1 MAVNLSP
8 VGGVAA
14 QFFDNAGNVLTGGK
28 LFTYAAGTTT
38 PQTAY
43 TTSAGNVAWS
53 NPIILDAAGRVSG
66 SGEIW
71 LTDGVQYKFI
81 LRDSN
86 DVLIATYDNINGINS
101 NFVAFTNQQE
111 IQTATAGQTVFN
123 LNTTQYSP
131 GTNSLSVF
139 VDGVNQYGPGA
150 QYAYFETDSNT
161 VTFVNG
167 LHVGALVKF
176 TTSQINSSGAGDAS
190 QISYTAPYLNSIT
203 TNVEFKL
210 AQTVS
215 VKDFGAV
222 GDGVADDTTAIQ
234 NAVDAVI
241 SVGGG
246 TLYFPSTDNFYKV
259 TSSVVIDYSGSFYA
273 TNTHNKKIHI
283 VGDGSA
289 STNIIATSGNY
300 ALISLIGNST
310 NNTVYFK
317 LEGLRLTSTSLT
329 ASSIGVS
336 FNKAAFVVIDDIVID
351 TFNVGINAVDTEQIG
366 IYNSQIRFNNFGIDG
381 STGVI
386 TSPNSWSFYNTAIS
400 NNFSGGAY
408 IVNPNALNY
417 NGGSIQYN
425 GYIGGGAA
433 NYGFQVVEAGNG
445 YGTIGFTNMIFEGN
459 GGLGD
464 FVNGQTTNPATISF
478 DNVSF
483 LRTVGF
489 FSATV
494 TGAANNG
501 SGAIRLA
508 VNSTAAL
515 VGQSKVAVWGVVGTT
530 EANNATP
537 WSFTII
543 DGTHI
548 DLTGSTFTNAYV
560 SGGYVSIVGFGTN
573 NILMD
578 GSNANTT
585 VAITNCTF
593 KYGANYLQSASRRT
607 IALTNVNSKIWD
619 DGSSYFQSSVEKL
632 TYIQTQQIGDDG
644 SAWAAYTPTVSA
656 SGGTFTA
663 TATGVVKKINKNVYF
678 QIAITTTAYTA
689 TPTAPLN
696 VSVPFAAAVSCV
708 FSGLNFTNSLSCTG
722 LLPVSSSTIAIS
734 RDGNFPIAANGQVL
748 IISGVYQTSI

>member
-8 VGGVAA
+8 VFGVAG
-14 QFFDNAGNVLTGGK
+14 QLFDNNGNPLAGGK
-28 LFTYAAGTTT
+28 IFTYLAGTTT
-38 PQTAY
+38 SAATY
-43 TTSAGNVAWS
+43 TSSSGAIAHS
-53 NPIILDAAGRVSG
+53 NPIVLDGAGRVP

-71 LTDGVQYKFI
+71 LTDGIQYKFVVE
-81 LRDSN
+81 DAASN
-86 DVLIATYDNINGINS
+86 LIGTYDNLTGINS
-101 NFVAFTNQQE
+101 NFVAFTAQQE

-123 LNTTQYSP
+123 LTTMQYQP
-131 GTNSLSVF
+131 ATNNLSVF

-150 QYAYFETDSNT
+150 QYAYVETDSDT
-161 VTFVNG
+161 VTFVSG
-167 LHVGALVKF
+167 LHVGASVKF
-176 TTSQINSSGAGDAS
+176 TTASPVASNVTDAENVT
-190 QISYTAPYLNSIT
+190 YNPPFTNGIT
-203 TNVEFKL
+203 TNVENKL

-222 GDGVADDTTAIQ
+222 GDGVTDDAAAIQ
-234 NAVDAVI
+234 DAINAII
-241 SVGGG
+241 SIGGG
-246 TLYFPSTDNFYKV
+246 TLYFPATDDFYRV
-259 TSSVVIDYSGSFYA
+259 TASLVIDYSGAFYA
-273 TNTHNKKIHI
+273 TNTHNRKIHI

-289 STNIIATSGNY
+289 STNIIADTGNY
-300 ALISLIGNST
+300 ALLSLIGNST

-317 LEGLRLTSTSLT
+317 IEGLRLTSTSL
-329 ASSIGVS
+329 AVASIGIS

-351 TFNVGINAVDTEQIG
+351 TFNVGIDATDTEQIG

-400 NNFSGGAY
+400 NNFRAGAY

-425 GYIGGGAA
+425 GYIGGGVS

-483 LRTVGF
+483 LRTVNF

-537 WSFTII
+537 WNFTII

-593 KYGANYLQSASRRT
+593 KYGANYLQSASRKT

-619 DGSSYFQSSVEKL
+619 DGSNYFQSSVEKL
-632 TYIQTQQIGDDG
+632 TYIQAQQIGDDG

-678 QIAITTTAYTA
+678 QIVITTTAYTA

-696 VSVPFAAAVSCV
+696 VSVPFPAAVSCV
-708 FSGLNFTNSLSCTG
+708 FSGLNSTNSLSCTG

-734 RDGNFPIAANGQVL
+734 RDTNFPIAANGQVL
-748 IISGVYQTSI
+748 IISGVYQTST